1 MKATLVALVAGA
13 GLMVAGAANAAMSQ
27 DDALALA
34 KKSGCLNC
42 HALDKNVVGPAW
54 KDVGAKYK
62 GDKGAEAKLIEKVKK
77 GGSGNWGTV
86 PMIPNSPAVSDDN
99 IKALVEF
106 VLTLG

>member
-13 GLMVAGAANAAMSQ
+13 GLMVAGAASAGQ
-27 DDALALA
+27 DEALALA

-42 HALDKNVVGPAW
+42 HAIDKKVVGPAW
-54 KDVGAKYK
+54 KEVGAKYK

-77 GGSGNWGTV
+77 GGSGVWGSV

-99 IKALVEF
+99 IKSLVQF
-106 VLTLG
+106 ILTLG